1 MTCQNGAIY
10 RRTVVTQRNRRELV
24 KYNQPLKLLFWA
36 AEMWVRF
43 DVIVGIN
50 SVRSRELGELTQLPP
65 QGSLQVSVTQ
75 TA

>member
-1 MTCQNGAIY
+1 MQSTIKVA
-10 RRTVVTQRNRRELV
+10 
-24 KYNQPLKLLFWA
+24 LLGGHILLT
-36 AEMWVRF
+36 EMWVRF
-43 DVIVGIN
+43 DVIFAIN